1 MFRLIILFGFL
12 MFPGSLFAQS
22 QTMTEDQ
29 MMEELM
35 STLNRMSTATEAQ
48 QEELMLDL
56 LQTIFKGMGE
66 DLDPQMQQLFSQM
79 LMPYSPQVNS
89 LGNCAILNME
99 TGKLNLNCLP
109 KEFLGN

>member
-1 MFRLIILFGFL
+1 MFRIIILSALLIFS
-12 MFPGSLFAQS
+12 GSVFAQS
-22 QTMTEDQ
+22 QTITEDQ
-29 MMEELM
+29 MVEELM

-56 LQTIFKGMGE
+56 LKTIFRGMGE

-99 TGKLNLNCLP
+99 TGELNLDCLP
-109 KEFLGN
+109 KEFLEN